1 MAYLAGLEI
10 NPFYLPKLQQVEPLN
25 LFKDKR
31 GFYGSRLLKQFE
43 KIEMNKTAYTRT
55 IGAVF
60 ANDKVYAV
68 YNTRYRAM
76 KWCGEGERKARV
88 NLEEISAMNAKVYR
102 INSAF
107 LFGKTAKVALNTL
120 EKTHSTSRL
129 EFCFDGIY
137 SHIYFIPLDNNG
149 IRQFRLLLTKN
160 WREELLSAL
169 FEDEIRSYDKGGF
182 EYDANVDR
190 KFILAFFDGNI
201 TRLQRFYYGARLT
214 EGEYEVLCFPF
225 QVEIVKGYLGDL
237 AKIKTITL
245 EVIENA
251 MGIGGQD

>member
-1 MAYLAGLEI
+1 M
-10 NPFYLPKLQQVEPLN
+10 
-25 LFKDKR
+25 
-31 GFYGSRLLKQFE
+31 
-43 KIEMNKTAYTRT
+43 

-60 ANDKVYAV
+60 AKDKAYAV
-68 YNTRYRAM
+68 YNTRHRVM
-76 KWCGEGERKARV
+76 KWSGEGERKARV

-120 EKTHSTSRL
+120 EKTQNTSRL

-137 SHIYFIPLDNNG
+137 SNIYFVPLDDNG
-149 IRQFRLLLTKN
+149 LRQMRLLLIEN
-160 WREELLSAL
+160 WREELLSLL
-169 FEDEIRSYDKGGF
+169 FEDEIRSYDEGGF
-182 EYDANVDR
+182 EYDALVGN

-201 TRLQRFYYGARLT
+201 TRLQRFYNGAQLT

-251 MGIGGQD
+251 MGIGGED